1 MPKAPISKRVGRN
14 PHDAYF
20 KWLMGISSNA
30 DRFIRE
36 RLPADV
42 AALIAPGS
50 PAPLAASFVDA
61 RLGEHLTDLLYSVR
75 LMGGSDALVHVLF
88 EHKSAPDALTRL
100 QLWRYMG
107 RIWDWWQRNGPSTTK
122 PPLIIPIVVHH
133 GAAPWRH
140 STSFAELFGEVPPA
154 LRAYVPRFE
163 HVLVDLAAIG
173 DDELSSDPR
182 LRAELLVLKRIQWPD
197 LSRHIEALLIEI
209 LVLDELALRTVLDYI
224 AGKLGSEP
232 LIAAMEQI
240 APHGEGERMNEFM
253 EFLKKRYGDEA
264 KAAGRAE
271 GQVEGQTRAKAET
284 LVRQLTR
291 RFGPLPEDARGRIE
305 SADPAT
311 LDRWLDRVI
320 DAPDLASVLA
330 SRRKRSS

>member
-1 MPKAPISKRVGRN
+1 MPKPPISKRVGHN

-50 PAPLAASFVDA
+50 PTPLAASFVDA
-61 RLGEHLTDLLYSVR
+61 RLGEHLTDLLFGIR

-88 EHKSAPDALTRL
+88 EHKSASNALTRL

-107 RIWDWWQRNGPSTTK
+107 RIWEWWQRNGPSTTK

-133 GAAPWRH
+133 GAAPWLH
-140 STSFAELFGEVPPA
+140 STSFAELFGAVPPA
-154 LRAYVPRFE
+154 LRAYVPSFE
-163 HVLVDLAAIG
+163 HVLVDLAAIE

-182 LRAELLVLKRIQWPD
+182 LRAALLVLKRIQWPD
-197 LSRHIEALLIEI
+197 LASHVEALLIEI

-240 APHGEGERMNEFM
+240 APHGEGVRMNEFM

-264 KAAGRAE
+264 KAAGWAAGRAE
-271 GQVEGQTRAKAET
+271 GRVEAKAET
-284 LVRQLTR
+284 LVRLLTR
-291 RFGPLPEDARGRIE
+291 RFGPLPEDARSRIE
-305 SADPAT
+305 SADPAI